1 MYVCTICGHQVGA
14 SLHKESIAEL
24 CARLKETSC
33 AWTSLDLTHSM
44 VSGCMFREREWKR
57 KLNAGLMLVR
67 RLEKRTICNECV
79 KG

>member
-1 MYVCTICGHQVGA
+1 
-14 SLHKESIAEL
+14 
-24 CARLKETSC
+24 
-33 AWTSLDLTHSM
+33 M

-57 KLNAGLMLVR
+57 KLSAGLMLVR